1 MKKSSLPKPITILIL
16 TLLTALI
23 WVGLNIYRTVAVKPV
38 APVPENI
45 LKPLNPTLN
54 TDVLQ
59 KIEASIFI
67 QDSEVPP
74 INVSVG
80 EVLTP
85 TPVPTTTPEAT
96 AIPEASPSA
105 SPNP

>member
-16 TLLTALI
+16 TLLTSLV
-23 WVGLNIYRTVAVKPV
+23 WVGLNIYRTVTVKPV

-59 KIEASIFI
+59 KIEASVFI
-67 QDSEVPP
+67 QDSEIPP
-74 INVSVG
+74 INVTG
-80 EVLTP
+80 EVLTT
-85 TPVPTTTPEAT
+85 TPIPTTTPEAT
-96 AIPEASPSA
+96 ATPEASPSA